1 MDIFENLADILKI
14 SSGVLMIIFLLI
26 IVVKIVNIWLY
37 WGLCDRLTRF
47 EKNQQYLFE
56 QLKIIS
62 TNLYLISLKM
72 NNEPEKNS
80 PEQTASDI
88 PQKWTH

>member
-47 EKNQQYLFE
+47 EKSQQYLFE

-72 NNEPEKNS
+72 NNEPEKNN